1 MFFLFSI
8 FPAFFSSV
16 KSLPLHCVVESI
28 SSLQA
33 SLCIEN
39 RSPWK
44 RRPNIETDSYVIVPA
59 VTPFSD
65 ILSTA
70 LQRLGYSSDIA
81 ATARGSIIIKN
92 WKPLPMEKIS
102 DNPLISVGDILGELT
117 SVVTLRIVILRTK
130 PSPFTEIKDKLLKLL
145 ILQSHAV
152 LRSAGCP
159 LDEVS
164 FQPTIQCEIARMK
177 LNTLLKIHFVR

>member
-1 MFFLFSI
+1 MNLRLFLF
-8 FPAFFSSV
+8 PAV
-16 KSLPLHCVVESI
+16 KSLPLHCIVESI

-33 SLCIEN
+33 SLCMEN

-59 VTPFSD
+59 VTPFAD
-65 ILSTA
+65 ILGTA
-70 LQRLGYSSDIA
+70 LQRLGYASDIA

-102 DNPLISVGDILGELT
+102 DNPLVSVGDILGELT

-130 PSPFTEIKDKLLKLL
+130 PSTFTEIRDKLLKLL

-159 LDEVS
+159 LDEVRNK
-164 FQPTIQCEIARMK
+164 TITRTIRSK
-177 LNTLLKIHFVR
+177 G

>member
-1 MFFLFSI
+1 MQTSI
-8 FPAFFSSV
+8 C
-16 KSLPLHCVVESI
+16 LES
-28 SSLQA
+28 
-33 SLCIEN
+33 

-59 VTPFSD
+59 VTPFAD
-65 ILSTA
+65 ILTTA
-70 LQRLGYSSDIA
+70 LQRLGYTSDIA

-102 DNPLISVGDILGELT
+102 DNPLVSVGDILGELT

-130 PSPFTEIKDKLLKLL
+130 PSSITEIKDKLLRLL

-159 LDEVS
+159 LDEVGILAMGS
-164 FQPTIQCEIARMK
+164 KHILNYAIQVIVYSRSSARGI
-177 LNTLLKIHFVR
+177 LLFNTELLL